1 MKKRIKMD
9 SAILSLVIIMAGFL
23 FLFEKFYPS
32 RREIDNILDF
42 FGFMILFKGILFR
55 MAARGH
61 KKKYS
66 QASSQLVTT
75 GIYAMTRNPMYLGTF
90 LISAACNLMIWPWWC
105 VFLYAG
111 LFYLRFDRE
120 IAQEEKVLKEKFGL
134 GYEEY
139 CKKTPRIF
147 PSVRKAFEVKLRD
160 VFNLKEAFS
169 TEERNLLFVAP
180 AIIIILETFQ
190 ELMVFGS
197 TDLRVTTNIFG
208 WAAVIFVIIFA
219 IFYQKR

>member
-1 MKKRIKMD
+1 
-9 SAILSLVIIMAGFL
+9 
-23 FLFEKFYPS
+23 
-32 RREIDNILDF
+32 
-42 FGFMILFKGILFR
+42 
-55 MAARGH
+55 
-61 KKKYS
+61 
-66 QASSQLVTT
+66 
-75 GIYAMTRNPMYLGTF
+75 
-90 LISAACNLMIWPWWC
+90 
-105 VFLYAG
+105 